1 MPADLPPR
9 PRYEVARL
17 SDVPHTPTD
26 ERHVLQL
33 PGEWKQIRHHF
44 GVREFAVNA
53 FIATEPG
60 QEIVHEHVETANDGT
75 GDPGDEEL
83 YYIAKGTAVVTLDG
97 EEVEVDEGTFIF
109 VGDPSVRRSVVATGA
124 GTVVLTFG
132 TNPGVEFLVSP
143 FEREVSPPA
152 RWA

>member
-1 MPADLPPR
+1 MRSP
-9 PRYEVARL
+9 
-17 SDVPHTPTD
+17 S
-26 ERHVLQL
+26 
-33 PGEWKQIRHHF
+33 
-44 GVREFAVNA
+44 
-53 FIATEPG
+53 ATEPG
-60 QEIVHEHVETANDGT
+60 LVPTGKVTCAANDGT